1 MEKKRLEYMDM
12 AKGTGIIGIVIMHS
26 STMPESVVYWIS
38 SFALPF
44 FFLISGMT
52 MSCSREKERGMKAVL
67 CRKGRSLMV
76 PFFCFSLISVLL
88 LLEQWK
94 KGLSDWETVRA
105 GLLSIVT
112 LKGFSV
118 FWFLPALFLSEC
130 LFLFLVKK
138 LSMIGTCLVSI
149 VLTVVSYL
157 ANGALSEQEA
167 SVAAFPGLSLL
178 TDFLRTFLRAA
189 YALPLICAGYYLFEK
204 HRDFWEREEKF
215 SIGRMAGGLCLFL
228 AGIPLSVVNGSVDF
242 RTMAMGRIPPLE
254 YLSVALSSVGLL
266 LICKNCR
273 PFKPLLFYGK
283 NSLIVM
289 ATHMDFSFVYYAHV
303 VAYMVNDYIPRL
315 NRVCFF
321 VNVVGIVLLLEVPCI
336 LVINRFF
343 PFLLGRR
350 RKAKT

>member
-1 MEKKRLEYMDM
+1 MEKRHLEYMDM
-12 AKGTGIIGIVIMHS
+12 AKGIGIIGIVIMHS
-26 STMPESVVYWIS
+26 STMPESVVCWIS

-44 FFLISGMT
+44 FFLISGM
-52 MSCSREKERGMKAVL
+52 MISCGREKERDMKEVL

-76 PFFCFSLISVLL
+76 PFFCFSLISALL
-88 LLEQWK
+88 LLGQCVR
-94 KGLSDWETVRA
+94 GISDWETVRA

-130 LFLFLVKK
+130 LFLFLVKR
-138 LSMIGTCLVSI
+138 LPGINACLISL

-167 SVAAFPGLSLL
+167 VVEASFGLSLL

-204 HRDFWEREEKF
+204 RRDFWEREERF
-215 SIGRMAGGLCLFL
+215 SIGRMAGGSCLFL
-228 AGIPLSVVNGSVDF
+228 AGIPLSVLNGSADF
-242 RTMAMGRIPPLE
+242 RTMSAGRIPPLE
-254 YLSVALSSVGLL
+254 YLSVAISSVGLL

-273 PFKPLLFYGK
+273 PFRPLVFYGE
-283 NSLIVM
+283 NSLTVM
-289 ATHMDFSFVYYAHV
+289 ATHMDFSFVYYAQV
-303 VAYMVNDYIPRL
+303 AAYMVNDFVPRL

-321 VNVVGIVLLLEVPCI
+321 VNVIGIVLLLEVPCI

-350 RKAKT
+350 RKAKA